1 VRGIIVAGTHS
12 GAGKT
17 TVALGLMAALG
28 RRGLRVQGFKVGP
41 DFIDPGLHAV
51 VTGRPSRNLDGWLM
65 GEAGVRACLAAC
77 APDAEVAIIE
87 GVMGLFDGR
96 GGAGDDG
103 STAQIARW
111 TGLPVVLVV
120 DAQGLAGS
128 AAALVHGYERFDA
141 RLEIGAVLF
150 NRVGTERHQRW
161 LAGAVGRRCRAR
173 VLGGLT
179 RDDRLALPERHL
191 GLVTAEEG
199 CLDADL
205 VTRLASAVEAQMDL
219 DALLALARPIAF
231 DQGPRDSGVGGEA
244 PQRSGRDRR
253 CRIAVARDRAFSF
266 YYEENLDRLRDA
278 GAELVMF
285 SPLADATL
293 PPDVQGLYLGGGYPE
308 LHAATLAENTRLR
321 TQIRAFAEA
330 GGPIYAECGGFMYLM
345 REIVDREAKAF
356 PMVSLFPC
364 RAEMRRGRATL
375 GYREVRLVAPC
386 PLGAPGTMT
395 RGHEFHYSMMT
406 GMASAIATAYQVR
419 DAAGETER
427 PEGFLC
433 RNVLGTYVHQ
443 HFAANPSV
451 AAAFVRACAGWR
463 G

>member
-1 VRGIIVAGTHS
+1 MRGFIVAGTHS

-17 TVALGLMAALG
+17 TVALGLMAALR

-65 GEAGVRACLAAC
+65 GEAGVRDSLAAC
-77 APDAEVAIIE
+77 APGADVAVIE

-96 GGAGDDG
+96 GGDGDDG

-120 DAQGLAGS
+120 DAKGLAGS
-128 AAALVHGYERFDA
+128 AAALVHGYESFDI

-179 RDDRLALPERHL
+179 RNDHLALPERHL
-191 GLVTAEEG
+191 GLVTAEDG
-199 CLDADL
+199 CLDSNL
-205 VTRLASAVEAQMDL
+205 VTRLASAVEAQVEL
-219 DALLALARPIAF
+219 DALLALARPIGF
-231 DQGPRDSGVGGEA
+231 YQGHGGSGGVGDPRQG
-244 PQRSGRDRR
+244 SGRERR
-253 CRIAVARDRAFSF
+253 CRIAVARDRAFCF
-266 YYEENLDRLRDA
+266 YYEENLESLRAA

-285 SPLADATL
+285 SPLAHATL

-308 LHAATLAENTRLR
+308 LHAGTLAENCTLWEA
-321 TQIRAFAEA
+321 IREFANA

-345 REIVDREAKAF
+345 REIVDFDGKAF
-356 PMVSLFPC
+356 PMVGFFPS
-364 RAEMRRGRATL
+364 RAEMRSGRPTL
-375 GYREVRLVAPC
+375 GYREVRIVAAC
-386 PLGAPGTMT
+386 PLGEPGMVT
-395 RGHEFHYSMMT
+395 RGHEFHYSRMT
-406 GMASAIATAYQVR
+406 GMAGAVATAYQVR
-419 DAAGETER
+419 DAAGEAER
-427 PEGFLC
+427 PEGFLS

-451 AAAFVRACAGWR
+451 ARSFVAACAGWR